1 MTAAD
6 DQVTES
12 AAPTNL
18 SDPASSSRLCS
29 VEMNGPHTIR
39 HLTVETVQEFLQDRC
54 SVMAAALA
62 YYALFAMPALLFA
75 GVYAAGEFYGRQA
88 AEGRLQ
94 AQSARL
100 LGPSAAS
107 AIHTMI
113 AGTANGARSGTIAAL
128 TAFGGLTYSALAAAY
143 ELQQSLNQA
152 WDVRVDASGSRSFVL
167 KRVYTVFLIIAAMIL
182 LIASLAALP
191 TLSAFKSEHSGLR
204 HDVLH
209 SIEIVFSW
217 SLCAILLA
225 VMMKVLPDAAIE
237 WRDVWLG
244 AAVTSA
250 LMLLGRFL
258 ITLYLA
264 HANFSNAYG
273 ALGSIAALLL
283 WAYYCS
289 AILMLGVEFTRVW
302 AREHGRQ
309 IQPERGAVRIEVI
322 ERIAEQHDSNG

>member
-1 MTAAD
+1 MK
-6 DQVTES
+6 
-12 AAPTNL
+12 
-18 SDPASSSRLCS
+18 
-29 VEMNGPHTIR
+29 GPHTIWR
-39 HLTVETVQEFLQDRC
+39 LAVETVQEFLEDRC

-75 GVYAAGEFYGRQA
+75 AVYAAGAFYGRQA

-94 AQSARL
+94 TQSAAL
-100 LGPSAAS
+100 LGASAAS
-107 AIHTMI
+107 AIHTLI
-113 AGTANGARSGTIAAL
+113 AGTANGARSGALAGL

-152 WDVRVDASGSRSFVL
+152 WDVRVDASRSRSFAL
-167 KRVYTVFLIIAAMIL
+167 KRIFTVFLILSAMIL

-191 TLSAFKSEHSGLR
+191 ALSAFKRGHSGLGN
-204 HDVLH
+204 DILY
-209 SIEIVFSW
+209 SLEIAVSW
-217 SLCAILLA
+217 SLGTLLLA
-225 VMMKVLPDAAIE
+225 VMMKILPDAEIE

-250 LMLLGRFL
+250 LMVLGRFL

-309 IQPERGAVRIEVI
+309 IQPERGAVRII
-322 ERIAEQHDSNG
+322 LSNE